1 MSINGIL
8 ALYKR
13 QTTKIAC
20 ARVRVRE
27 YVCTRE
33 ELNQCKCMRIK
44 YLLLKRMFLLIISR
58 ISEHKIGAWANRQ
71 YNKCS
76 NGAFRLITR
85 CRKLVDVKRHVIYV
99 KLYAFFCHFI
109 TNFPHANFFFGAV
122 RSFACLLSLARSFAH
137 SLSIRCTL
145 RFSTISCTF
154 KLFSCFRVPSFIIV
168 VVAAVAATAF
178 LRIFDSFF
186 FIENSSENR
195 FYRNEKYC

>member
-1 MSINGIL
+1 MEYSLSISGKQRKSS
-8 ALYKR
+8 A
-13 QTTKIAC
+13 
-20 ARVRVRE
+20 RVRE

-76 NGAFRLITR
+76 NDAFRLITR

-109 TNFPHANFFFGAV
+109 TNFPHANFFSCSV
-122 RSFACLLSLARSFAH
+122 RSFVCFRWLARLLIRYRFVALFASLLLAVHSNYSLVFVYLHLLLLLLSCCYRLFAH
-137 SLSIRCTL
+137 FRQFFLLKIPAKIDSIEM
-145 RFSTISCTF
+145 
-154 KLFSCFRVPSFIIV
+154 KNIV
-168 VVAAVAATAF
+168 DCMK
-178 LRIFDSFF
+178 RES
-186 FIENSSENR
+186 
-195 FYRNEKYC
+195 